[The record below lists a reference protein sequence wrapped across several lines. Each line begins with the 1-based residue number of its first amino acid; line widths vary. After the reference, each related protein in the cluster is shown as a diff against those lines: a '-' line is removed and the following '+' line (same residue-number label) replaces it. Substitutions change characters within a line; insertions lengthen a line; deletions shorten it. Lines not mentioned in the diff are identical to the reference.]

1 MSAPRLIADDNV
13 VLINGTPTP
22 AAREMRVGERYR
34 MRLINVHTSRPNV
47 FMRLFR
53 EAALA
58 AWRPIAKDGRDL
70 SPDQTTVVASVVQV
84 GNGETYDFEFVP
96 VAAGQHL
103 FEIKGQGGALLASMP
118 IDVR

>member
-1 MSAPRLIADDNV
+1 
-13 VLINGTPTP
+13 
-22 AAREMRVGERYR
+22 MRVGERYR

-70 SPDQTTVVASVVQV
+70 SPNQTMVVASVVQV

-103 FEIKGQGGALLASMP
+103 FEMSKGRAVRCSRRCPSTCDEPEPAALR
-118 IDVR
+118 VR